1 MKKLLLSILLL
12 GGLSAS
18 AQSEGLNSSKIL
30 QAGST
35 LENHI
40 VSETPYG
47 IGFKIPKPSLFDVKE
62 ELVLVSREYL
72 VDKTKLK
79 AEQTRRVAIK
89 KDYES
94 KGYAFKEVKVID
106 AKCYLVFVK

>member
-18 AQSEGLNSSKIL
+18 AQSDSLFKTVSNKDITLANVIASS
-30 QAGST
+30 
-35 LENHI
+35 N
-40 VSETPYG
+40 
-47 IGFKIPKPSLFDVKE
+47 FKSRIIEAPKPSLFDVTE

-79 AEQTRRVAIK
+79 SEQVKRASIK
-89 KDYES
+89 KEYES
-94 KGYAFKEVKVID
+94 NGFAFKEVKVID